1 MIEYISGQ
9 LAELIPTEAIIE
21 TGGIGYKLYISLN
34 TYTSIQGKKD
44 VKLYVNEV
52 IREDAHLLYGFA
64 DKRERELFLL
74 LITVPSIGSQ
84 TARMIL
90 SAFSPSELVGIIRDE
105 NSRLLKSVKGIG
117 PKGAQRI
124 IIDLKDKIPADF
136 GFASADEGA
145 NGNGQSSAAMSANK
159 ETIEEAVSALVML
172 GFQPAATHKAVIQIM
187 RENSNATVE
196 QVIKAALKIL

>member
-34 TYTSIQGKKD
+34 TYTSIQGKKN

-136 GFASADEGA
+136 GFASADDGA
-145 NGNGQSSAAMSANK
+145 NGNGQTAAAMSANK

-172 GFQPAATHKAVIQIM
+172 GFQPAATHKAVMQIM
-187 RENSNATVE
+187 RENSSATVE

>member
-136 GFASADEGA
+136 GFASTDDGA
-145 NGNGQSSAAMSANK
+145 NGNGQTATAISANK

-187 RENSNATVE
+187 RENSSATVE